1 MADGAQ
7 ARQEAQQARRH
18 RRGSWWSTAVVS
30 LLSAFLLGMGIW
42 LLAAPPPALER
53 DEATGVGAVFAV
65 LGLLAAV
72 GALLVWRK
80 ANPPRLKG
88 VELTVTPRELARGGS
103 VRATVALTTPPDAD
117 AELELALVCTE
128 LYDIK
133 ERVHNANGTSYD
145 QRQTK
150 EAERHRV
157 ATPVHAPGA
166 SVDFDVPAAEAFSY
180 HGEYISA
187 VWKVRLQER
196 RPRRADRVLDEL
208 LWVRP

>member
-1 MADGAQ
+1 
-7 ARQEAQQARRH
+7 
-18 RRGSWWSTAVVS
+18 
-30 LLSAFLLGMGIW
+30 L
-42 LLAAPPPALER
+42 
-53 DEATGVGAVFAV
+53 VFAV

-72 GALLVWRK
+72 GAWVVWRR

-88 VELTVTPRELARGGS
+88 VELTVAPREVARGGR
-103 VRATVALTTPPDAD
+103 VRATVSLTAPLDSD

-128 LYDIK
+128 LYDVK
-133 ERVHNANGTSYD
+133 ERVSNPNGSDYD

-166 SVDFDVPAAEAFSY
+166 SVDFEVPVDEAFSY
-180 HGEYISA
+180 HGDYISA

-208 LWVRP
+208 LWVRQ